1 MSTLSASKSIENP
14 ETQSLFSNIV
24 LWTAGAKPPPNEGT
38 LNSIFPRDKNNRIV
52 TDDRL
57 LVKDSNNVFCLA
69 DASRGKKIPYPATAQ
84 VAMQQ
89 APVAAW
95 NVFSSLRN
103 KKDKNDLNTLLAF
116 RFLDLGNM
124 MTLGSDDA
132 SISSLDGLIQ
142 LEGPTASVLRRLIYT
157 VRMPTTDQAITAAIS
172 SSLNKITKT
181 TTRRISKKKNQ
192 KTN

>member
-95 NVFSSLRN
+95 HIFSSLRN